1 MTKTMARRKALL
13 MLTAGALG
21 TMSSSGCTTLGAN
34 FVPNKFYWVGSNSP
48 TPLDAT
54 DLSRGGLPSFTVGY
68 KDCEA
73 VAARWATIQN
83 DLIKEVHN
91 KLVDN
96 KSPTMTDAALLAVS
110 PPIASPEFLISFT
123 NDSLSAGGGLGFNYA
138 QTLSANVNSSGQK
151 TSIGL
156 SLAQITSKLSLGEA
170 VRSCVRKNACIEL
183 GRRIAATQPPSST
196 SGGVPGSAEPPK
208 SIQYVAQILY
218 GSSMLLKISGA
229 KTSTNA
235 DIQAKYGPYGGEVR
249 FKLNTDNVS
258 ILSSFFGSVKSIPD
272 LEKLDKFFT
281 EKDKEKRYDV
291 PALIT
296 DLNDK
301 RIINVMQRWSQLV
314 DQQNVVAVVLEE
326 MTVKDCESN

>member
-1 MTKTMARRKALL
+1 

-21 TMSSSGCTTLGAN
+21 AMSSSGCTTLGAN
-34 FVPNKFYWVGSNSP
+34 FAPNKFYWVGSNSP

-73 VAARWATIQN
+73 VASRWATIQN

-91 KLVDN
+91 PLVAN
-96 KSPTMTDAALLAVS
+96 QSPTMTDAALLAAS
-110 PPIASPEFLISFT
+110 PPISSPEFLISFT
-123 NDSLSAGGGLGFNYA
+123 NDSLSVGGGLGFNYA
-138 QTLSANVNSSGQK
+138 KTLSANVKSSGQK
-151 TSIGL
+151 TSVGL
-156 SLAQITSKLSLGEA
+156 SLARITSKLSLGEA

-196 SGGVPGSAEPPK
+196 SGGVLVSAEPPK
-208 SIQYVAQILY
+208 SIQYIAQVLY

-229 KTSTNA
+229 KTSSNA
-235 DIQAKYGPYGGEVR
+235 DIEAKYGPYGAEVR
-249 FKLNTDNVS
+249 FNLNTENIS

-272 LEKLDKFFT
+272 LEKLDKFFI
-281 EKDKEKRYDV
+281 ENDKDRRYDI
-291 PALIT
+291 PALIN
-296 DLNDK
+296 DLNNK

-314 DQQNVVAVVLEE
+314 NQQNVVAVVLEE
-326 MTVKDCESN
+326 MTVEDCKPN